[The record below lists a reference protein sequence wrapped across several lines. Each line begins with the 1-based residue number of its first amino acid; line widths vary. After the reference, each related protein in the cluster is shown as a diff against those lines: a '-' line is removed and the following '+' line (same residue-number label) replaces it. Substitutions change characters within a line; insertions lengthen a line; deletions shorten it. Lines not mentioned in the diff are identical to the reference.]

1 MGTQRT
7 SMKDVLAAIEGLTAA
22 VQATLVAPVAQAPV
36 AIATAPT
43 PTGETSVNL
52 DASYEA
58 HMKAKVQDFA
68 NSKGEDCILYARKNG
83 RGEVKLAYCLASKWT
98 GLKDRGLIGAIAH
111 IAKA

>member
-7 SMKDVLAAIEGLTAA
+7 SMKDVMEAIQGLTAA
-22 VQATLVAPVAQAPV
+22 VQATLVAPVAAPV
-36 AIATAPT
+36 ATTPA
-43 PTGETSVNL
+43 PTGETSVPL

-98 GLKDRGLIGAIAH
+98 GLKDRGLIGAVAH
-111 IAKA
+111 IAKQ